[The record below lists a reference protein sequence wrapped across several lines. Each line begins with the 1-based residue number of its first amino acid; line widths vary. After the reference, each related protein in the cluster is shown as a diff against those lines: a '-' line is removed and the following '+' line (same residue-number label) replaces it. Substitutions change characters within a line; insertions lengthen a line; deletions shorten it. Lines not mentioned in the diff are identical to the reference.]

1 MSTIE
6 ILKQIKQT
14 ERTLYKEYREQREE
28 YGRENEGT
36 KNALASWGS
45 VNSLLEELE
54 QSINLNTNN
63 NEA

>member
-14 ERTLYKEYREQREE
+14 ERTLYKEYREQREV

-45 VNSLLEELE
+45 VNTLLEELE